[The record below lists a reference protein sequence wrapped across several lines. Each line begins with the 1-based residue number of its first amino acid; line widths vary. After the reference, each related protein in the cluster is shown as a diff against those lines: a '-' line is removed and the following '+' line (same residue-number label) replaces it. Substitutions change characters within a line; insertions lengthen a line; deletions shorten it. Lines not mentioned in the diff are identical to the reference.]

1 MAVITVWKAL
11 VGVKAEA
18 TAYTAESSLAT
29 TEVCP
34 AFNISFKSNPDVIPR
49 KESNTTWGKIA
60 DPMGARFK
68 GELSYSLYLRGQD
81 GSAGTALYYANHLKM
96 AGLKLTNNAGVS
108 NVIIPSETY
117 TGSGAFPSR
126 SYTVWY
132 YEDGKIFKMSGC
144 QANVK
149 LVAKAGEP
157 VELQFTVQGVHYST
171 VDGALPTPSGVST
184 NAPPNFVSAGLT
196 TIGTEIPIL
205 ETFELDLGNE
215 IGEVIDAN
223 SATGLKGFRINN
235 RMPKGKMNPEDCLIG
250 GADGID
256 YWGQIKA
263 GTTGQ
268 FDTAVIGSVGNRWDL
283 TIPLIQY
290 KNIGQ
295 GERSSA
301 RILDIEFDA
310 KVAAGAAEG
319 AEFTLTMT

>member
-11 VGVKAEA
+11 VGVKPEA

-34 AFNISFKSNPDVIPR
+34 AFNISFKSTPDVIPR

-60 DPMGARFK
+60 DPMGGRFK
-68 GELSYSLYLRGQD
+68 GELTYSLYLRGQD
-81 GSAGTALYYANHLKM
+81 GSAGTALYYANHLKL
-96 AGLKLTNNAGVS
+96 AGLKVTNNAGVS
-108 NVIIPSETY
+108 NVIIPAETY
-117 TGSGAFPSR
+117 TNTSGFPAR

-157 VELQFTVQGVHYST
+157 VELQFTVQGVHYAT

-184 NAPPNFVSAGLT
+184 NTPPNFVSAGLT
-196 TIGTEIPIL
+196 TVGTETPIL

-235 RMPKGKMNPEDCLIG
+235 RAPKGKMNPEDTTV
-250 GADGID
+250 ADID
-256 YWGQIKA
+256 YWGQLKA

-268 FDTAVIGSVGNRWDL
+268 FDTAVIGTTGNRWDL

-290 KNIGQ
+290 KNAAQ

-301 RILDIEFDA
+301 RILDIDFDV
-310 KVAAGAAEG
+310 KTTAGAAEG